1 MDYMRWTR
9 KFLYIMVGIWAPLL
23 IVIVTLELVF
33 GTWIRE
39 NEWDKTRDLNI
50 VRDARIEYEVS
61 NIFGEAFPTV
71 TYTRDK
77 YGLRGSCSNPKDIKI
92 LTIGGSTTDQ
102 RYIPDGKTYQDIL
115 QSLLTKNTGRK
126 ICVANAGVDGHSTFG
141 HIESFR
147 TWFPL
152 IEGLRPDYIL
162 FYLGINDAAFRKGPN
177 QGFDNDSVDHPTWR
191 NTLRRHSAFYDALRN
206 LKAILVRG
214 KAPAYAGHTQVLF
227 KDDIYQAF
235 NNSEGVDRLI
245 IENTKNFEQR
255 FKTLITRTQFYGA
268 IPICV
273 SQPHLMTKDI
283 KGIKRGIEQAFE
295 YEDQFFNGLDYD
307 ASIKSIST
315 LMQKLCSEADG
326 FYIDAAQKQF
336 RQEDFYDLVHMTTTG
351 VRQLGEYLFQEF
363 LSQEIAIP
371 RANK

>member
-1 MDYMRWTR
+1 MRKTR
-9 KFLYIMVGIWAPLL
+9 KFLYIIVSIWAPLL

-50 VRDARIEYEVS
+50 VRDARIEFKVS
-61 NIFGEAFPTV
+61 NIYGEALPTV

-102 RYIPDGKTYQDIL
+102 RYIPDGKTYQEIL
-115 QSLLTKNTGRK
+115 QSLLTKNMGGK
-126 ICVANAGVDGHSTFG
+126 ICVANAGVDGHSTFA

-162 FYLGINDAAFRKGPN
+162 FFVGINDAAFRKGPN
-177 QGFDNDSVDHPTWR
+177 QGFDNNSVYSSTWK
-191 NTLRRHSAFYDALRN
+191 NTLRRHSVFYDGLRN

-214 KAPAYAGHTQVLF
+214 RAPAYAGHTRVLF

-255 FKTLITRTQFYGA
+255 FKILITRTQFYGA

-273 SQPHLMTKDI
+273 SQPHRLTKDI
-283 KGIKRGIEQAFE
+283 KGVKRGIEQAFK
-295 YEDQFFNGLDYD
+295 YEGKFFNGLDYD

-315 LMQKLCSEADG
+315 SMQKLCLEADG
-326 FYIDAAQKQF
+326 FYIDAARKQF
-336 RQEDFYDLVHMTTTG
+336 RQEDFYDVVHMAPTG

>member
-1 MDYMRWTR
+1 MGWTR
-9 KFLYIMVGIWAPLL
+9 KFLYITVGIWAPLL

-39 NEWDKTRDLNI
+39 NDWDKTRYLNI
-50 VRDARIEYEVS
+50 IRDARIEYDVS
-61 NIFGEAFPTV
+61 SIYGEALPSV

-92 LTIGGSTTDQ
+92 LTVGGSTTDQ
-102 RYIPDGKTYQDIL
+102 RYIPDGKSYQDIL
-115 QSLLTKNTGRK
+115 QFLLTKNTGRK

-141 HIESFR
+141 HLESFR

-162 FYLGINDAAFRKGPN
+162 FYVGVNDASFRKGPN
-177 QGFDNDSVDHPTWR
+177 QGQDNDSLNLPTWR
-191 NTLRRHSAFYDALRN
+191 NTLRRHSVFYDGLRN

-214 KAPAYAGHTQVLF
+214 RAPAYAGRTGLLF

-235 NNSEGVDRLI
+235 DSSEGIDRLVM
-245 IENTKNFEQR
+245 ENTKNFEQR
-255 FKTLITRTQFYGA
+255 FKKLITRTQSYGA

-273 SQPHLMTKDI
+273 SQPHLMTKEI
-283 KGIKRGIEQAFE
+283 NGVKRGIEQAFE
-295 YEDQFFNGLDYD
+295 HEGQFFNGLDYD
-307 ASIKSIST
+307 KSIRSINT
-315 LMQKLCSEADG
+315 SMQKLCIEADG
-326 FYIDAAQKQF
+326 FYIDAARKLF
-336 RQEDFYDLVHMTTTG
+336 RQEDFYDVAHMRTTG
-351 VRQLGEYLFQEF
+351 AKQLGEYLFQEF